1 MFDKR
6 HWREIAGELLEQT
19 RAQRIT
25 WVEEHV
31 GPERTTGFTCTFEPD
46 GTSLSLWGYPT
57 GYSYE
62 LSVRRKNLD
71 DSEYTDNLRVTNK
84 AAADGVPAAE
94 LFRCVRDAVA
104 AERERAAQM
113 NSETTFRQLLDSV
126 LGVPAD
132 DDYLS
137 VRGFSSDDY
146 NGHFEFETT
155 QWNSIIDALLNRTVA
170 GTLQWRSV
178 GPVSPVQGQYAAS
191 LPGEI
196 TIGFFVDED
205 DAEEHDSRDFSL
217 YLFDQLDVG
226 GCRSLDDIQ
235 AIEALGSSELDE
247 GNTEP
252 RSFAALEALH
262 NELRR
267 ELVAE
272 QTAFQEIAREETFRS
287 ILGTITAG
295 TV

>member
-1 MFDKR
+1 MQVSRSGRQK
-6 HWREIAGELLEQT
+6 
-19 RAQRIT
+19 
-25 WVEEHV
+25 
-31 GPERTTGFTCTFEPD
+31 RTTGFTCTFESD
-46 GTSLSLWGYPT
+46 GTSLSPWGYPT

-71 DSEYTDNLRVTNK
+71 DSEYTDHLRVTNR

-94 LFRCVRDAVA
+94 LFRCVRDAVS
-104 AERERAAQM
+104 AERERAAQV

-132 DDYLS
+132 DDYL
-137 VRGFSSDDY
+137 
-146 NGHFEFETT
+146 
-155 QWNSIIDALLNRTVA
+155 NRTVA
-170 GTLQWRSV
+170 GTLVWQSV
-178 GPVSPVQGQYAAS
+178 RPVSPLQGQYAAS

-196 TIGFFVDED
+196 TIGFLIDED
-205 DAEEHDSRDFSL
+205 DAEEHGSRDFSL

-226 GCRSLDDIQ
+226 GCRSLHEVQ
-235 AIEALGSSELDE
+235 AIEALGSNELDE

-262 NELRR
+262 DELRR
-267 ELVAE
+267 ELIAE

-295 TV
+295 TFYRSLDNAHPALATIGSASSIHATRRPQRGRFS